1 MISRHLLLDIRF
13 LTGILSGALLCIV
26 LCIGIEE
33 LTSDLGEGTRSSVE
47 NAASVSDSSAA
58 TDPSQEEQLQA
69 IVEIQSPTERRIA
82 VRSLLFDLDAK
93 QLAILISTSASLEAS
108 SKLRAVQALMFEELA
123 GIDPE
128 RALRQVSR
136 MPLHGQQELLTVV
149 FREWSRSNMR
159 SALRRAHAME
169 SPYAD
174 VAVQAVIS
182 ERADLSDSDLMKI
195 ARDHN
200 VERIASHLIL
210 ESQVMRSMG
219 RPTRAIDMV
228 ASSDLDEGQQ
238 LALLKRLFRTW
249 IQRNGIDGIL
259 PLFPDIHSTFRAK
272 TTILEGLFADIA
284 RHNPQA
290 VWEGVLSG
298 SVELQQRAAPAV
310 LAAWAESDPHEVL
323 QAVSGLN
330 DGYLRGLSY
339 SRLIEAWS
347 RVHPADLLEN
357 ARLFPQAYR
366 ESAIVTAI
374 ARLARTGS
382 IDEARRHLQD
392 IKSRG
397 ESVDR
402 PSVELVRAW
411 AIRDPAAATAWTL
424 EFAPEESSLRG
435 SLLGNAL
442 PKLALVDPD
451 EAMQIALAHP
461 YDESSSFVKPDMWVV
476 QGLASSGRLD
486 IARTLLDEVREPMR
500 LGSFASMGMAF
511 IEFGQPD
518 EAVTLAQELS
528 EADQE
533 HYFARITALWL
544 SLSPDHLIDN
554 LESLPSEGVRK
565 AVAKATLDM
574 QRYVSHLSTEQTEY
588 ARTFLDAAGAE

>member
-1 MISRHLLLDIRF
+1 MFNRHLVLDIRF
-13 LTGILSGALLCIV
+13 LVGIVSGGFLCIV

-47 NAASVSDSSAA
+47 NAASVSDSSVA

-69 IVEIQSPTERRIA
+69 ILEIQSPTERRRA
-82 VRSLLFDLDAK
+82 VHSLLFELDAK
-93 QLAILISTSASLEAS
+93 QLVQLISASASLEAS
-108 SKLRAVQALMFEELA
+108 PKLRAVQAQMFEELA

-136 MPLHGQQELLTVV
+136 MHLLGQQELMTVV
-149 FREWSRSNMR
+149 FRQWSRSDMR
-159 SALRRAHAME
+159 RALRRAQALE
-169 SPYAD
+169 SPYAE
-174 VAVQAVIS
+174 VALQAVMS
-182 ERADLSDSDLMKI
+182 ERADLSDSDLMQI

-200 VERIASHLIL
+200 VEHIANHLIL

-259 PLFPDIHSTFRAK
+259 PLFSDIHSTFRAK

-290 VWEGVLSG
+290 VWEGVLSS
-298 SVELQQRAAPAV
+298 SVELQQQAAPVV

-323 QAVSGLN
+323 QAISGLN
-330 DGYLRGLSY
+330 HGHLRGLSY
-339 SRLIEAWS
+339 RRLIEAWG

-357 ARLFPQAYR
+357 ARLFPQEYR

-374 ARLARTGS
+374 WRLARTGS

-392 IKSRG
+392 MKSRG

-411 AIRDPAAATAWTL
+411 ALRDPAAATAWTL
-424 EFAPEESSLRG
+424 EFAPEESGLRG
-435 SLLGNAL
+435 SMLRIVL
-442 PKLALVDPD
+442 PNLALVDPD
-451 EAMQIALAHP
+451 EAMQVALAHP
-461 YDESSSFVKPDMWVV
+461 YDESSSFVTTDMWVV
-476 QGLASSGRLD
+476 QGLASGGRLD
-486 IARTLLDEVREPMR
+486 TARTMLDEVREPMK
-500 LGSFASMGMAF
+500 LGSFASVGLAF

-518 EAVTLAQELS
+518 EAITLAEELS

-544 SLSPDHLIDN
+544 SLSPNHLIDN

-565 AVAKATLDM
+565 AVAKTTLDL
-574 QRYVSHLSTEQTEY
+574 QRYGSNLSTEQTEY
-588 ARTFLDAAGAE
+588 ARTFLDEVGAE